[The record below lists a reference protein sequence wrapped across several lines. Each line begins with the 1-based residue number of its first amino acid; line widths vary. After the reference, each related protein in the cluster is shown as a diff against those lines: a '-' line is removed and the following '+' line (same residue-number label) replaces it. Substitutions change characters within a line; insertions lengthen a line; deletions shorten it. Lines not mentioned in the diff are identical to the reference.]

1 MKKRYLRFKSST
13 SPVESSPIDEIIID
27 ILPIV
32 EARRYNTSIY
42 IETIKTQYSYFFKN
56 ETEAK
61 IVYNK
66 IWDMLIQEDK

>member
-1 MKKRYLRFKSST
+1 MKKRYLRFKART
-13 SPVESSPIDEIIID
+13 SPVEFSPIDEIFID

-42 IETIKTQYSYFFKN
+42 IETTKTQYSYFFEN

-61 IVYNK
+61 VVYNK
-66 IWDMLIQEDK
+66 IWEMLIQEDK

>member
-1 MKKRYLRFKSST
+1 MKKRYLRFKART

-42 IETIKTQYSYFFKN
+42 IETTKTQYSYFFEN

-61 IVYNK
+61 VVYNK
-66 IWDMLIQEDK
+66 IWEMLIQEDK

>member
-1 MKKRYLRFKSST
+1 MKKRYLRFKART
-13 SPVESSPIDEIIID
+13 SPVKSSPIDEIIID

-42 IETIKTQYSYFFKN
+42 IETTKTQYSYFFKN